1 MNFYLRDVKLSD
13 TEAIHS
19 YASLDEVSKYQGW
32 GPNSLEDTE
41 EHVKMVMHSDDTH
54 YHKVIVDQ
62 QSDKVIGAIEMTID
76 KNNGSGEIGYI
87 LHPDFWGRGIA
98 THAVNQ
104 LLDYGFNELKL
115 NRISATADKRNKG
128 SERVMQ
134 KAGMTKEGLLRE
146 NILLK
151 DGYRDTLVYSI
162 LFSEY
167 TPRKIT

>member
-1 MNFYLRDVKLSD
+1 VKRTDV
-13 TEAIHS
+13 EAIHN
-19 YASLDEVSKYQGW
+19 YAALEEVSKYQGW

-41 EHVKMVMHSDDTH
+41 EHVEIVMHSDETH

-76 KNNGSGEIGYI
+76 KDNNSGEIGYI
-87 LHPDFWGRGIA
+87 LHPDFWNRGIA

-115 NRISATADKRNKG
+115 NRISAATDKRNKG

-162 LFSEY
+162 LSSEY
-167 TPRKIT
+167 MSG

>member
-1 MNFYLRDVKLSD
+1 MNFYLRDVKLAD

-19 YASLDEVSKYQGW
+19 YASLREVSKYQGW

-41 EHVKMVMHSDDTH
+41 NHVKMVMQSDDTQ

-62 QSDKVIGAIEMTID
+62 QSDKVIGAIEMIID
-76 KNNGSGEIGYI
+76 KDNDSGEIGYI
-87 LHPDFWGRGIA
+87 LHPDFWRRGVA
-98 THAVNQ
+98 THAVEQ
-104 LLDYGFNELKL
+104 ILDYGFNELKL
-115 NRISATADKRNKG
+115 NRISATTDKRNKG

-162 LFSEY
+162 LSSEY
-167 TPRKIT
+167 QPG

>member
-1 MNFYLRDVKLSD
+1 MNFYLRDVKLDD

-19 YASLDEVSKYQGW
+19 YASLGEVSKYQGW
-32 GPNSLEDTE
+32 GPNDEKDTE
-41 EHVKMVMHSDDTH
+41 DHVRMVMQSDDTH
-54 YHKVIVDQ
+54 YHKVIVNQ

-76 KNNGSGEIGYI
+76 KDNDSGEIGYV
-87 LHPDFWGRGIA
+87 LHPDFWGRGVA
-98 THAVNQ
+98 THAVDQ
-104 LLDYGFNELKL
+104 ILDYGFNDLKL
-115 NRISATADKRNKG
+115 NRISATTDKRNKG

-162 LFSEY
+162 LSNEY
-167 TPRKIT
+167 NPG

>member
-1 MNFYLRDVKLSD
+1 MNFYLRDVKLAD

-32 GPNSLEDTE
+32 GPNDEKDTE
-41 EHVKMVMHSDDTH
+41 DHVRMVKQSDDTH
-54 YHKVIVDQ
+54 YHKVIVNQ
-62 QSDKVIGAIEMTID
+62 QSDTVIGAIEMTID
-76 KNNGSGEIGYI
+76 KDNDSGEIGYI

-98 THAVNQ
+98 SQAVAQ
-104 LLDYGFNELKL
+104 ILGYGFNELKL
-115 NRISATADKRNKG
+115 NRISAQTDKRNKG

-162 LFSEY
+162 LSSEY
-167 TPRKIT
+167 LPG